1 MTSRTEPLGR
11 TPRPT
16 TMLRTLPALAVV
28 LTLGLAG
35 CGSAEKSDDGGS
47 AAGEGS
53 TATPSPSA
61 TPSGCSAVTG
71 GSTPQAAIDVD
82 GDGRRDTVVLLP
94 KTACGP
100 TSLQAGDGNDPPRV
114 SLPADEP
121 PVTQIFGVRVPGRDG
136 ELVVTRSTHPRGG
149 FQLRVYAAEGAR
161 LVELERGSEPLVPFV
176 ATDVQ
181 EHPLSVGCTEN
192 ALVVTEA
199 VAHEP
204 AGIAYAWDVRRT
216 AYALDGVTLT
226 AGPTKEIADNV
237 LPAQL
242 TRRWADL
249 VDHTAFAG
257 CRTR

>member
-1 MTSRTEPLGR
+1 
-11 TPRPT
+11 
-16 TMLRTLPALAVV
+16 MLRTLPALAVV
-28 LTLGLAG
+28 LSLGLAG
-35 CGSAEKSDDGGS
+35 CGSAPRSDDSGT
-47 AAGEGS
+47 AAGSGS
-53 TATPSPSA
+53 TTPIPSA
-61 TPSGCSAVTG
+61 TPSRCGIVTG
-71 GSTPQAAIDVD
+71 RLAPEAPVDVD
-82 GDGRRDTVVLLP
+82 GDGRREMVMFG
-94 KTACGP
+94 AASQCGP
-100 TSLQAGDGNDPPRV
+100 AYLQAGNGDDPPRV
-114 SLPADEP
+114 TLPADAP
-121 PVTQIFGVRVPGRDG
+121 PVTGIFGVRVPGRDG

-161 LVELERGSEPLVPFV
+161 LVELQRGSEPLVPFV

-181 EHPLSVGCTEN
+181 EHPLSVDCAED

-216 AYALDGVTLT
+216 TYALDGVTLT
-226 AGPTKEIADNV
+226 AGPTQEIADNV

>member
-1 MTSRTEPLGR
+1 
-11 TPRPT
+11 
-16 TMLRTLPALAVV
+16 MLRTLPALAAV
-28 LTLGLAG
+28 LTLALAG
-35 CGSAEKSDDGGS
+35 CGSATTSDDEGS
-47 AAGEGS
+47 AAGGS
-53 TATPSPSA
+53 PTATSSPSA

-71 GSTPQAAIDVD
+71 GNSPRGRVDVD
-82 GDGRRDTVVLLP
+82 GDGQPESVVFTP
-94 KTACGP
+94 PSRCGP
-100 TSLQAGDGNDPPRV
+100 PILQAGLDAGAPAV
-114 SLPADEP
+114 TLPAGEP
-121 PVTQIFGVRVPGRDG
+121 PVSQIFGVRVPGRTG

-149 FQLRVYAAEGAR
+149 FQLRVYAADGSR
-161 LVELERGSEPLVPFV
+161 LVELQRGSEPLVPFV

-181 EHPLSVGCTEN
+181 EHPLSVGCAEN

-216 AYALDGVTLT
+216 AYSLDGATLT
-226 AGPTKEIADNV
+226 AGPTQEIADNV

-242 TRRWADL
+242 TKRWADL

>member
-1 MTSRTEPLGR
+1 
-11 TPRPT
+11 
-16 TMLRTLPALAVV
+16 MLRTLPALAVT
-28 LTLGLAG
+28 LLLGLAG
-35 CGSAEKSDDGGS
+35 CGSAEKSDVDGS
-47 AAGEGS
+47 AAGSGS

-61 TPSGCSAVTG
+61 TRSGCSAVAA
-71 GSTPQAAIDVD
+71 GSSPQGAIDVD
-82 GDGRRDTVVLLP
+82 GDGERETVVLVP
-94 KTACGP
+94 ESPCGP
-100 TSLQAGDGNDPPRV
+100 PSLQAGDGDDPPRIT
-114 SLPADEP
+114 LPTDRP

-161 LVELERGSEPLVPFV
+161 LVELQRGSEPLVPFV

-181 EHPLSVGCTEN
+181 EHPFDVGCAEN

-204 AGIAYAWDVRRT
+204 AGIVPAWDVRRT
-216 AYALDGVTLT
+216 AYALDGAVLS

>member
-1 MTSRTEPLGR
+1 
-11 TPRPT
+11 
-16 TMLRTLPALAVV
+16 
-28 LTLGLAG
+28 
-35 CGSAEKSDDGGS
+35 
-47 AAGEGS
+47 
-53 TATPSPSA
+53 
-61 TPSGCSAVTG
+61 SGCLAVTG
-71 GSTPQAAIDVD
+71 GGSPQGAVDVD
-82 GDGRRDTVVLLP
+82 GDGTSEAVVVVP
-94 KTACGP
+94 ESACGGP
-100 TSLQAGDGNDPPRV
+100 SLQAGYGEDSPLV
-114 SLPADEP
+114 TLPADEP
-121 PVTQIFGVRVPGRDG
+121 PVTQIFGVRVPGRAG

-181 EHPLSVGCTEN
+181 EHPLSVGCAES

-216 AYALDGVTLT
+216 AYALDEVTLT
-226 AGPTKEIADNV
+226 AGPTREIADNV

-242 TRRWADL
+242 ARRWADL